1 MSARTVKPDSG
12 SARIAPAVAGAAQ
25 LSHQLLARAH
35 NERRT
40 GQEWAASLS
49 EDELHTL
56 VDLPGK
62 LTAHSTHFDARH
74 RA

>member
-1 MSARTVKPDSG
+1 MV
-12 SARIAPAVAGAAQ
+12 
-25 LSHQLLARAH
+25 H

-62 LTAHSTHFDARH
+62 PTAHSTHFDARH